1 MNESINTGILI
12 IPAVLVIVLM
22 LQSFKT
28 IRLNILYPLLS
39 IFAIL
44 VKWIEYG
51 NASAYHSIA
60 GAFVAIVISSLSI
73 KLLKLS
79 YENILF
85 TIPIGALLGEKLT
98 LAIIS
103 IAIVLTVIQKLLHSE
118 LELVP
123 QYIFELARDK
133 SNPLETDEKSALAEI
148 EARRLLRSEHFEKKS
163 GKYNSQYNGYE
174 QQITELMP
182 WGIKI
187 SIALLIVLLYRF

>member
-12 IPAVLVIVLM
+12 IPAVLIIVLM
-22 LQSFKT
+22 FQSFRT

-44 VKWIEYG
+44 AKWIEYG
-51 NASAYHSIA
+51 NTSAYHSIA
-60 GAFVAIVISSLSI
+60 GALIAIVISSLSI

-79 YENILF
+79 YDNILF

-103 IAIVLTVIQKLLHSE
+103 VAIALTVIQKLLHSE
-118 LELVP
+118 LELAP

-148 EARRLLRSEHFEKKS
+148 EARRLLRSEYVGKNS
-163 GKYNSQYNGYE
+163 GNYNSQNNVHE
-174 QQITELMP
+174 PQIVEVMP